1 MHIISFV
8 IQVTKTLVAK
18 LIAGPNLEYQGSIRY
33 LPKRAL
39 FLRKRAL
46 KNSPPPSSSPFLS
59 VLHQNQGLY
68 NFYIRGQGPKA
79 GRCFCLD

>member
-1 MHIISFV
+1 MGLSVENLLFRL
-8 IQVTKTLVAK
+8 QVS
-18 LIAGPNLEYQGSIRY
+18 GPNLEYQGSIRY
-33 LPKRAL
+33 LPKRTFSL
-39 FLRKRAL
+39 EKRAPQ
-46 KNSPPPSSSPFLS
+46 NSPPPSSSPFLS